1 MRREATRYALGG
13 DVSELG
19 GRTTAG
25 MSDRAEGVVLVDGRP
40 VDAALPLRAVC
51 YGEGVFETMRTAAGG
66 GLPRLMGRHMERL
79 LEGCRVLGIPAP
91 LPSDVEAMVV
101 EALRQARLPEARI
114 KVAVLAA
121 GVSVPFHAAPRSA
134 TVLVQVVPLEPHRP
148 DPPRLALTVSPY
160 PHPAPSALTRI
171 KHLNY
176 LLNVLA
182 AREARRRG
190 YDEALLLGPGGEVV
204 EGSYTNVFW
213 FQGDV
218 LYAPSPECG
227 ALPGITRSVVLGCA
241 SACGIEVREG
251 VWGLDAFHSCDGAF
265 VTNSVLGVVPV
276 GRVEGRALPE
286 HRLVA
291 PVRRWVLEELGWGEE

>member
-1 MRREATRYALGG
+1 
-13 DVSELG
+13 
-19 GRTTAG
+19 
-25 MSDRAEGVVLVDGRP
+25 MSDRAEGVVLLDGKP
-40 VDAALPLRAVC
+40 LDAALPLRAVC
-51 YGEGVFETMRTAAGG
+51 YGEGVFETMRTTASGG
-66 GLPRLMGRHMERL
+66 PPRLMGRHIERL

-91 LPSDVEAMVV
+91 PPSDVEAMVI
-101 EALRQARLPEARI
+101 EALERARLPEARI

-121 GVSVPFHAAPRSA
+121 GLSVPFHAAPRSA
-134 TVLVQVVPLEPHRP
+134 AVLVQVTPLEPRHLGP
-148 DPPRLALTVSPY
+148 LRLALAVSPY

-190 YDEALLLGPGGEVV
+190 CDEALLLGPGGEVV
-204 EGSYTNVFW
+204 EGSCTNVFW

-218 LYAPSPECG
+218 LHAPSPECG
-227 ALPGITRSVVLGCA
+227 ALPGITRSVVLECA
-241 SACGIEVREG
+241 SACGIKLREG

-265 VTNSVLGVVPV
+265 VTNAVLGVVPV
-276 GRVEGRALPE
+276 GRIEGRALPE

-291 PVRRWVLEELGWGEE
+291 RLRNMVLEELGWGAGGC